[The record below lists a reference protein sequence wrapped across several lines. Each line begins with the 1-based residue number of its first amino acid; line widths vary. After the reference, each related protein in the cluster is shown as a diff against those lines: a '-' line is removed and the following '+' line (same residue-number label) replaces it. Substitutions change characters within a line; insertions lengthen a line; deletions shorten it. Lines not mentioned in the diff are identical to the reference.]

1 MASDE
6 RTINY
11 LVDQLSGAAV
21 SAKKMF
27 GDYGLFSEGRIV
39 ALVCDDQL
47 FIKPTQR
54 GRSFAPDLAEGIPY
68 PGAKPCLLVDE
79 EHWDDADWLVELVLI
94 TVKELPMPKSKSK
107 SKSKAKPKAKPKSKL
122 KTG

>member
-27 GDYGLFSEGRIV
+27 GDYGLFCDGRIV
-39 ALVCDDQL
+39 ALVCDDRL
-47 FIKPTQR
+47 FIKPTKG
-54 GRSFAPDLAEGIPY
+54 GRNFAPDLAEGIPY
-68 PGAKPCLLVDE
+68 PGAKPCPLVDE
-79 EHWDDADWLVELVLI
+79 ERWDDADWLVELVLI
-94 TVKELPMPKSKSK
+94 TANELPMPKP
-107 SKSKAKPKAKPKSKL
+107 KSKARHKPKL

>member
-1 MASDE
+1 MACDE

-27 GDYGLFSEGRIV
+27 GDYGFYCGGRIV

-79 EHWDDADWLVELVLI
+79 ERWDDADWLVELVLI
-94 TVKELPMPKSKSK
+94 TANELPMPKSKS
-107 SKSKAKPKAKPKSKL
+107 KAKPKSKL

>member
-6 RTINY
+6 RTISF
-11 LVDQLSGAAV
+11 LLDQLSRAAV

-27 GDYGLFSEGRIV
+27 GDYGLFCEGRMV

-47 FIKPTQR
+47 FVKPTQR

-68 PGAKPCLLVDE
+68 HGASPCLLVDE
-79 EHWDDADWLVELVLI
+79 ERWDDADWLVELVLI
-94 TVKELPMPKSKSK
+94 TVEELPMPKP
-107 SKSKAKPKAKPKSKL
+107 KSKAKRKSKL
-122 KTG
+122 QTN